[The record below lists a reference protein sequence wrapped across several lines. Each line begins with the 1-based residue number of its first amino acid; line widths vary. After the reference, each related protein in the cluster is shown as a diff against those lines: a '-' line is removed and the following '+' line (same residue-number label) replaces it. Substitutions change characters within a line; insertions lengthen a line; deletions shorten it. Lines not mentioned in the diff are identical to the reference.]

1 MEDTE
6 NVSRKG
12 TKEQEDSP
20 KKRLE
25 VLNEVGDQVVSARK
39 TRRSQCIEGGKG
51 GLHQSQL
58 MPEATWKPSKMQN
71 VNLKLQ

>member
-39 TRRSQCIEGGKG
+39 TRRS
-51 GLHQSQL
+51 
-58 MPEATWKPSKMQN
+58 
-71 VNLKLQ
+71 